1 MKRLALACAL
11 ALGILS
17 GTAGA
22 QDAKPQDAK
31 DKAYLDDTRAD
42 IVKSGFGLCW
52 HTGFGPPPAS
62 GPECDP
68 NYVAY
73 VAPPPAPVVAS
84 VPVPPPPQ
92 QVAAFT
98 PPPAPKPVAEKL
110 TLDADAL
117 FDFDKATL
125 RQAGRDTLDG
135 FISKL
140 RDISPETIMA
150 IGHADRFGTDSYNQ
164 RLSEQR
170 VATVKAYMVSKGI
183 DAGRVYTEG
192 KGETQPVTKAGDC
205 SGPKSAKVIACL
217 QPDRRVDIEVI
228 GTKIDR

>member
-22 QDAKPQDAK
+22 QSAQAQDAK

-42 IVKSGFGLCW
+42 VVKSGFGLCW

-84 VPVPPPPQ
+84 KPVPPPAI
-92 QVAAFT
+92 VAVQ
-98 PPPAPKPVAEKL
+98 PPPVARAPEPTPVYVAPYVAPKRPAK
-110 TLDADAL
+110 
-117 FDFDKATL
+117 K
-125 RQAGRDTLDG
+125 
-135 FISKL
+135 
-140 RDISPETIMA
+140 
-150 IGHADRFGTDSYNQ
+150 DRN
-164 RLSEQR
+164 
-170 VATVKAYMVSKGI
+170 
-183 DAGRVYTEG
+183 
-192 KGETQPVTKAGDC
+192 
-205 SGPKSAKVIACL
+205 
-217 QPDRRVDIEVI
+217 
-228 GTKIDR
+228 